1 MTMHQK
7 RRIPSP
13 ATHAEDRPMS
23 NIQSRA
29 RDFRLDADRY
39 ALPLTTFIGA
49 AVAIL
54 LMFFALG
61 AALTSADVTTQDPVA
76 LSLLGP

>member
-1 MTMHQK
+1 MTVRQK
-7 RRIPSP
+7 RRILSP
-13 ATHAEDRPMS
+13 ATHAEDRAMS

-29 RDFRLDADRY
+29 RDFRLDGDSH
-39 ALPLTTFIGA
+39 ALSLTTFIGA

-61 AALTSADVTTQDPVA
+61 TALTSADVATRDPA
-76 LSLLGP
+76 PLSLIGP

>member
-1 MTMHQK
+1 MSMRQK
-7 RRIPSP
+7 RRILSP
-13 ATHAEDRPMS
+13 ATHAEDRAMS

-29 RDFRLDADRY
+29 RDFRLDGDSQ
-39 ALPLTTFIGA
+39 ALSLTTFIGA

-61 AALTSADVTTQDPVA
+61 AALTSADVTTQDPA
-76 LSLLGP
+76 PLSLIGP

>member
-1 MTMHQK
+1 MTMQQ
-7 RRIPSP
+7 RRILSP
-13 ATHAEDRPMS
+13 ATHAEDRAMS

-29 RDFRLDADRY
+29 RDFRLDGDSQ
-39 ALPLTTFIGA
+39 ALSLTTFIGA

-61 AALTSADVTTQDPVA
+61 AALTSADVTTQDPA
-76 LSLLGP
+76 PLSLIGP